1 MPTLQ
6 PIPLPFSPEGPP
18 PGFAYGERSMSE
30 LSTTSALYADV
41 GDRDSWNGKRRCV
54 VCGREKVLRFCGIIP
69 ESVSSTNTVR
79 FTILAINSDVVEG

>member
-1 MPTLQ
+1 MPTLEH
-6 PIPLPFSPEGPP
+6 IPLPFSPEGPP

-41 GDRDSWNGKRRCV
+41 GERDTWNGKRRCV

-69 ESVSSTNTVR
+69 ESESSNTVR
-79 FTILAINSDVVEG
+79 FTVPASNSEG